1 MASKAETFDDEY
13 DVDIDID
20 SDLEALVASCHPPS
34 PPKPK
39 KRKNQTQPPRALTD
53 RPRLRPLKPLHSTP
67 HLHST
72 HSSPTVLQNNNDR
85 LWWQQYEPYEIADL
99 AIHKARIDEVRTWL
113 LQAKNNSTHPQ
124 LLVLEGPAGSGKST
138 CLRILARELKI
149 DIVEWENAPL
159 AKLSMASSGSSTSLI
174 HELEE
179 FLAQAAR
186 YGAVSS
192 GAYARLVL
200 IDDLPNVEHRDTRE
214 AFQRALARFAYT
226 ATCPLVLILT
236 DVHVDGEVVVS
247 TANDLVPA
255 DIMCHVIRFRPVAPT
270 IVQRALR
277 RILRIQ
283 LGMEGLPKSR
293 QKLPSTANELVRRV
307 STECQGDLRIAVTML
322 QLESLV
328 SPRKTP
334 MDLFHALGKVV
345 YAKRERPQGSQLR
358 GTLESNPDEIL
369 GQVPM
374 DLSTFRLFVHHSFPD
389 FCSNIDE
396 VAASSSFLS
405 EADCLGR
412 DTISEWCAT
421 SIAVRGYMLA
431 SRHPQLADPSCAP
444 VKQRKSNEFHRPQIF
459 DYWRRRNSNV
469 QILRQSAPLRLRTD
483 ELGLWAPLAARR
495 NPSYVEAQQI
505 RRLLPVVAPSSL
517 EKLMPLLS
525 VVDQPEPEK
534 LVLSDDDIEEF
545 SDT

>member
-13 DVDIDID
+13 NVDIDID

-39 KRKNQTQPPRALTD
+39 KRRSQNHPPRALTD
-53 RPRLRPLKPLHSTP
+53 RPRLRPLKPLHSTS
-67 HLHST
+67 LHST
-72 HSSPTVLQNNNDR
+72 HSETQNNNDKI
-85 LWWQQYEPYEIADL
+85 WWQQYEPYEAADL
-99 AIHKARIDEVRTWL
+99 AIHKARIEEVRGWL
-113 LQAKNNSTHPQ
+113 LQAQSNSTSPQ
-124 LLVLEGPAGSGKST
+124 ILVLEGPAGSGKST
-138 CLRILARELKI
+138 CLRILARELNI

-159 AKLSMASSGSSTSLI
+159 AKLSMASIDSSTSLI
-174 HELEE
+174 HELEA

-186 YGAVSS
+186 YGVVSS
-192 GAYARLVL
+192 GSYTRLVL

-214 AFQRALARFAYT
+214 AFQRALARFAFT
-226 ATCPLVLILT
+226 ATCPLVLIVT
-236 DVHVDGEVVVS
+236 DVRMDGEVVAS
-247 TANDLVPA
+247 TANNLVPA
-255 DIMCHVIRFRPVAPT
+255 DVVCHVIRFRPVAPT

-293 QKLPSTANELVRRV
+293 QKLPNTANELVRRV
-307 STECQGDLRIAVTML
+307 SAECQGDLRIAVTML

-345 YAKRERPQGSQLR
+345 YAKRERLQGAQLR
-358 GTLESNPDEIL
+358 GALESNPDEIL
-369 GQVPM
+369 DQVPI
-374 DLSTFRLFVHHSFPD
+374 DLSTFRLFLHQSYPE
-389 FCSNIDE
+389 FCSSIDE
-396 VAASSSFLS
+396 VAASSSFMS

-412 DTISEWCAT
+412 DTTSEWCAT
-421 SIAVRGYMLA
+421 SIAVRGYMLSA
-431 SRHPQLADPSCAP
+431 RHPQLADSCAP
-444 VKQRKSNEFHRPQIF
+444 SGQRKSNEFHRPQIF
-459 DYWRRRNSNV
+459 EFWRRKNNHA
-469 QILRQSAPLRLRTD
+469 QILRQSAPLRVHMD

-495 NPSYVEAQQI
+495 NPGYAEAQRI
-505 RRLLPVVAPSSL
+505 RQLLPVVAPSSL

-525 VVDQPEPEK
+525 VDQPEPEK